1 MKGPDR
7 ARRPVLLTA
16 VVIILIVVVG
26 SRMFSGSSTP
36 TTSISNSDDES
47 IQHNMEDSQPESEA
61 VVEKK
66 VPEPAGPKFSGEMPT
81 LSNAAFYPDD
91 APEVIAPH
99 YECTFPRFKR
109 VYDNIP
115 DTELHW
121 TKDHPALS
129 NSAKPCNR
137 K

>member
-1 MKGPDR
+1 M
-7 ARRPVLLTA
+7 
-16 VVIILIVVVG
+16 
-26 SRMFSGSSTP
+26 
-36 TTSISNSDDES
+36 
-47 IQHNMEDSQPESEA
+47 
-61 VVEKK
+61 EKK
-66 VPEPAGPKFSGEMPT
+66 GPEPAESKFSGKMPT

-91 APEVIAPH
+91 APEVKAPN

-137 K
+137 RYVHEYSECYNSIELKNNH